1 MPALAD
7 SNALADIPLFENLT
21 CTQLEFVNG
30 LVRKRQFPSGSS
42 VISAETPGEVVYV
55 ILSGTVKIKA
65 DQPDGREVIIAI
77 LGPGEVVG
85 ELSLIDSV
93 ERSADVITQEESTVL
108 WMDRRV
114 FDALLESV
122 PQVSL
127 NLLRILSRRVRMAT
141 EQVRAL
147 CTLDV
152 YGKVARQ
159 LLVFADQYGV
169 PTASGVQ
176 IPLRLTQTDLAGMVG
191 ASRERVNQ
199 AVVNLRDRNLIS
211 VDTSYRTTVREV
223 DRLRSVV
230 EGR

>member
-7 SNALADIPLFENLT
+7 SNALAEIPLFRNLAPA
-21 CTQLEFVNG
+21 QLEFVNG
-30 LVRKRQFPSGSS
+30 LVRKRQFPAGAS
-42 VISAETPGEVVYV
+42 VISAETPGEVVYI

-77 LGPGEVVG
+77 LGPGEIVG
-85 ELSLIDSV
+85 ELSLIDSAD
-93 ERSADVITQEESTVL
+93 RSADVITQEECSVL

-122 PQVSL
+122 PQLSS
-127 NLLRILSRRVRMAT
+127 NLLRILSRRIRMAT

-169 PTASGVQ
+169 PTANGIQ
-176 IPLRLTQTDLAGMVG
+176 IPLRITQTDLAGMVG

-199 AVVNLRDRNLIS
+199 AVVNLRERNLIT
-211 VDTSYRTTVREV
+211 VDTSYRTTVKEV

-230 EGR
+230 DGR

>member
-7 SNALADIPLFENLT
+7 PNTLADIPLFQNLT

-30 LVRKRQFPSGSS
+30 LVRKRQFPAGSS
-42 VISAETPGEVVYV
+42 VISAETPGEVVFV
-55 ILSGTVKIKA
+55 ILSGTVKIKS

-85 ELSLIDSV
+85 ELSLIDSDD
-93 ERSADVITQEESTVL
+93 RSADVITQEECTVL

-122 PQVSL
+122 PQLSL

-176 IPLRLTQTDLAGMVG
+176 IPLRITQTDLAGMVG

-199 AVVNLRDRNLIS
+199 AVVNLRDRNLIT

>member
-7 SNALADIPLFENLT
+7 PKSLTEIPLFQNLT
-21 CTQLEFVNG
+21 CSQLEFVNG
-30 LVRKRQFPSGSS
+30 LVRRRQFPSGSS
-42 VISAETPGEVVYV
+42 VISAETPGEVVYI

-77 LGPGEVVG
+77 LGPGEIVG
-85 ELSLIDSV
+85 ELSMIDNAD
-93 ERSADVITQEESTVL
+93 RSADVITQEDCVVL
-108 WMDRRV
+108 WMDRRA
-114 FDALLESV
+114 FEALLESI
-122 PQVSL
+122 PQL
-127 NLLRILSRRVRMAT
+127 TANLLRILSRRVRMAT

-159 LLVFADQYGV
+159 LLVFADQYGIST
-169 PTASGVQ
+169 PSGVQ

-199 AVVNLRDRNLIS
+199 AVVNLRERNLIS

-223 DRLRSVV
+223 DRLRALVD
-230 EGR
+230 ER

>member
-1 MPALAD
+1 MPALTD
-7 SNALADIPLFENLT
+7 PNALADLPLFENLT
-21 CTQLEFVNG
+21 CAQMEFVNG
-30 LVRKRQFPSGSS
+30 LVRKRQFPAGAS
-42 VISAETPGEVVYV
+42 VISAETPGELVFV

-65 DQPDGREVIIAI
+65 EQADGREVIIAI

-85 ELSLIDSV
+85 ELSLIDSSD
-93 ERSADVITQEESTVL
+93 RSADVVTQEECTVL

-122 PQVSL
+122 PQLSL

-169 PTASGVQ
+169 PTPTGVQ
-176 IPLRLTQTDLAGMVG
+176 IPLRITQTDLAGMVG

-199 AVVNLRDRNLIS
+199 AVVNLRDRNLIT

-223 DRLRSVV
+223 ARLRAVV